1 MIQLCLRV
9 AKGSQTLVDEP
20 NDRFGLVWHGIEVI
34 CDHNAAQTEDSK
46 QTPEIQFLPFPPS
59 PFLACTNHSVRL
71 GFQSWNEILA
81 QTWMLLDISDL
92 KKKKKKVL
100 ITCIHK
106 HSLGLVSIMS
116 GLVHLHTFYYRNKI
130 AI

>member
-1 MIQLCLRV
+1 MASSVRQLYVLYLASQRWVIQLCLRV

-46 QTPEIQFLPFPPS
+46 QIPEIQFLPFPPS

-71 GFQSWNEILA
+71 GCICFVHYC
-81 QTWMLLDISDL
+81 
-92 KKKKKKVL
+92 VL
-100 ITCIHK
+100 
-106 HSLGLVSIMS
+106 
-116 GLVHLHTFYYRNKI
+116 
-130 AI
+130 